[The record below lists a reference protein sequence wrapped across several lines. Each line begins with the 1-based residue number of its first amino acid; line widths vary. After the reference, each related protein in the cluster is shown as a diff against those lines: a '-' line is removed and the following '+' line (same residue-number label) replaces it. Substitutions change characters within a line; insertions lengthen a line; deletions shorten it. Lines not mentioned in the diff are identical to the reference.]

1 LRTGETYEMGRF
13 MVRVGRRKTGVCQW
27 CGVEDETVKHVFEEC
42 GGRGLR
48 GLRERTGILEG
59 ESVLL
64 ALEEDV
70 SRAKAIEY
78 HNKALELLELL

>member
-1 LRTGETYEMGRF
+1 
-13 MVRVGRRKTGVCQW
+13 
-27 CGVEDETVKHVFEEC
+27 VEEETVKHVFEEC
-42 GGRGLR
+42 SGRGLR
-48 GLRERTGILEG
+48 ELRERIEILEG

-70 SRAKAIEY
+70 SKAKAIEY

>member
-1 LRTGETYEMGRF
+1 
-13 MVRVGRRKTGVCQW
+13 
-27 CGVEDETVKHVFEEC
+27 VEDETVKHVFEEYS
-42 GGRGLR
+42 GRGLR
-48 GLRERTGILEG
+48 GLHERIGILEG

-70 SRAKAIEY
+70 SKAKAIEY